1 MSSFYGKKHKQN
13 AFLFYCVLLAFP
25 VLQFC
30 IFYIGVNFKSILMA
44 FSEYSYE
51 TGKFN
56 LIGLDNFIKIFKMFG
71 SQDELAIA
79 LKNSAIVYLVTV
91 FVGMFLGLVF
101 SYYIFRKMKGY
112 KFFKIMLFLPS
123 ILSVMSLS
131 VIYEII
137 TERVIR
143 GLFEIDLGL
152 LSNQETMFGTVM
164 FFTVFVGFGTSVLMY
179 VGAMN
184 NISESI
190 LESARLDGASP
201 MIEFIL
207 IVLPMIYPTFVTFL
221 IVNTAGIFTNQLNLY
236 SFYGPNASFSVQTI
250 GYYLYNRTHK
260 AQMQYGE
267 YPELA
272 AFGMLGTIIIVP
284 ITLGLRRVLEKI
296 GPSTEK

>member
-1 MSSFYGKKHKQN
+1 MGSFYGKKHKRS
-13 AFLFYCVLLAFP
+13 ALLFYCMLLAFP

-44 FSEYSYE
+44 FSEYSYD

-56 LIGLDNFIKIFKMFG
+56 VIGFDNFIAIFKMFG
-71 SQDELAIA
+71 TQDELLIA
-79 LKNSAIVYLVTV
+79 LKNSGIVYLVTV
-91 FVGMFLGLVF
+91 FVGMSLGLVF
-101 SYYIFRKMKGY
+101 SYYIFRKLVGY

-123 ILSVMSLS
+123 ILSVMSLA

-137 TERVIR
+137 VERVLR
-143 GLFEIDLGL
+143 ELLKMDLGL
-152 LSNQETMFGTVM
+152 LSNQNTMFWAVM
-164 FFTVFVGFGTSVLMY
+164 VFTIFVSFGTSVLMY

-184 NISESI
+184 NISESV

-201 MIEFIL
+201 LREFIS

-221 IVNTAGIFTNQLNLY
+221 VVNTAGIFTNQFNLY

-250 GYYLYNRTHK
+250 GYYLYNQTHK
-260 AQMQYGE
+260 AQMQYGA
-267 YPELA
+267 YPQLA
-272 AFGMLGTIIIVP
+272 AFGMLGTFIAVP
-284 ITLGLRRVLEKI
+284 LTLGLRHLLEKI